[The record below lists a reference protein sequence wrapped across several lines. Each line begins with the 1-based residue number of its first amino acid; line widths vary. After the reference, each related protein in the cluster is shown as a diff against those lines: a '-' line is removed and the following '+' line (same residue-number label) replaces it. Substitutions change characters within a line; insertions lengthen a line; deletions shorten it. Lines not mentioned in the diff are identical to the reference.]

1 MRVTFPPALERFLSA
16 AVKQGVYP
24 SREAAIIAA
33 VDRERR
39 CAKQHSGLEDAI
51 EKGLASA
58 SAGTFNIED
67 VIRRGSGRAAASKR
81 RPRS

>member
-1 MRVTFPPALERFLSA
+1 MATMRVTFPPALERFLSA

-39 CAKQHSGLEDAI
+39 RTEQRSGLTAAI
-51 EKGLASA
+51 QKGLDSG
-58 SAGTFNIED
+58 SGGSLNVER
-67 VIRRGSGRAAASKR
+67 VIRRGRTRARA
-81 RPRS
+81 